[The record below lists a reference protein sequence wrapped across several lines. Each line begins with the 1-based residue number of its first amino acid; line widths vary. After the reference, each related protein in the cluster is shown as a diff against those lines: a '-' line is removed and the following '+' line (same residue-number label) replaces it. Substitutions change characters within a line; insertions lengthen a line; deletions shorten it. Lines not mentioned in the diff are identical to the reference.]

1 MKILAIVGSSKFG
14 NSSEVTKYF
23 ENRIKSNDNVDFE
36 TLFLSDY
43 PIDFCKGCHNC
54 IFLGEDKCPH
64 REKVKIIEDKM
75 LEADGVIFISPGY
88 MFSVTGIM
96 KNFLDHIAYNCHRPK
111 YYGKKAFIIAITTKM
126 VRKGVYLPLETFASA
141 AGFEITGKNFYPML
155 PFPAKE
161 KEIEKIRES
170 VKKDSKKFYH
180 SVSNKGKIKADL
192 GQVIVFH
199 IFRTLAKVFPN
210 ISKADYAYFTKI
222 DGYNRRFYVDAKVS
236 FFQNIFANFIESS
249 AKKDFE
255 KIVDKEKLKTADGWF
270 RNKL

>member
-23 ENRIKSNDNVDFE
+23 EKEIKSFGNVDFE
-36 TLFLSDY
+36 TLNLSDY

-54 IFLGEDKCPH
+54 IFLGEEKCPH
-64 REKVKIIEDKM
+64 YEKVKVIEDKM
-75 LEADGVIFISPGY
+75 LQADGVLFISPCY

-96 KNFLDHIAYNCHRPK
+96 KNLLDHIAYNCHRPK
-111 YYGKKAFIIAITTKM
+111 YYGKKAFIIAVATKF
-126 VRKGVYLPLETFASA
+126 VKKGVFLPMEAFASS
-141 AGFEITGKNFYPML
+141 AGFEIAGKNFYPML

-161 KEIEKIRES
+161 NELDKIRDNI
-170 VKKDSKKFYH
+170 KKDAKKLYE
-180 SVSNKGKIKADL
+180 SILNKDKIKADT
-192 GQVIVFH
+192 GQVILFH
-199 IFRTLAKVFPN
+199 IFRTMAKFFSN
-210 ISKADYAYFTKI
+210 ITKADFTYFTKI
-222 DGYNRRFYVDAKVS
+222 DGYNKKFYVEAKIS
-236 FFQNIFANFIESS
+236 PIQNLLGNFIESS